1 MVYDNSN
8 ESTITISKRCHLG
21 NLRLKNSKNI
31 VFSYINR
38 NSVCNKFENLS
49 DLVVGNVDIIS
60 IGEAKL
66 DYLFPISNSV
76 VLNPWFSQ
84 TL

>member
-49 DLVVGNVDIIS
+49 ELVVGNVDIIS

-66 DYLFPISNSV
+66 DYLFLIPNSV